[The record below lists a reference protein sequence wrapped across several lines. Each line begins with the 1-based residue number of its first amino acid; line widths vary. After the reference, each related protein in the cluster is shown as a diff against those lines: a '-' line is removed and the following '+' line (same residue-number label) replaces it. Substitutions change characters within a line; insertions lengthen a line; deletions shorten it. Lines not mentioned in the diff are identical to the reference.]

1 MITKERLVS
10 GLNEMIFV
18 EEGMVSQHVG
28 FSKALISYLGM
39 DNDKK
44 IEIEKLL
51 FVLQRDS
58 ARHKDTI
65 EKIVKLIKLDR
76 RDEF

>member
-28 FSKALISYLGM
+28 FSKALINHLEI

-44 IEIEKLL
+44 TKIEKLL

-58 ARHKDTI
+58 SRHKDTI
-65 EKIVKLIKLDR
+65 EKMIKLVKLDR